1 MNPMN
6 RCKTPTN
13 LLLFSALC
21 AAGLAGLFSVAAHA
35 QEDIPRPQTQNESLL
50 GGRTFP
56 IGALRGKLM
65 VVDTNDVQLDGN
77 PVRLSPGARIRNQQN
92 LLQMTGA
99 LVGQLYLVNYT
110 LDAAGLL
117 KEVWILTPEEASASR
132 EAMNK
137 PFLNIWPFVSNDT
150 LNTQ

>member
-1 MNPMN
+1 MN

-13 LLLFSALC
+13 PHLLPALC
-21 AAGLAGLFSVAAHA
+21 AAGLAGLLSFFSLAAYA
-35 QEDIPRPQTQNESLL
+35 QDEIPRPQTQNESLA

-92 LLQMTGA
+92 LLQVTGA

-117 KEVWILTPEEASASR
+117 KEVWILTPDEASASR
-132 EAMNK
+132 EAMSK

-150 LNTQ
+150 VNTQ